1 MKLSARNLFIGLV
14 SALLLVLASVGAVL
28 AAETPEASA
37 DADND
42 QSRARIHRLRDRDG
56 GRFARAGAPPALWD
70 EEAWLPAAAEAL
82 GMTADELRAA
92 KDAGRRLPALLAAQG
107 VTRADFMDAM
117 RAAKQRMIDDA
128 LQDGDITQ
136 EQADRLRARRGR
148 AAKNDFG
155 QRGFGRY
162 RGAPAINLER
172 LLLRAD
178 IFDRDILTQAVAKA
192 LGMTTAELEAAK
204 AQGSESLQD
213 MDIKGRVLGSALR
226 DAQRRMINSALETGT
241 ITQEQ
246 ANRLDAWM
254 DRGPRRGFGH
264 RGRHAREFGK
274 RPMAPEVRRLAQR
287 IFDEDLMLETVA
299 AALDMTVAELEA
311 AKRQGLDAFED
322 LDIDARTLKTSIR
335 DAQRQL
341 IDDAL
346 ETGDI
351 TQAQANRLHAWL
363 DRDSWE
369 FEHKGHDCDATG
381 DADEREGHD
390 RDAAGDA
397 DQGSAG

>member
-14 SALLLVLASVGAVL
+14 SALLLVLANMGAVL

-42 QSRARIHRLRDRDG
+42 RSRARIHRLRDRDG

-70 EEAWLPAAAEAL
+70 EEALLPAAAEAL

-117 RAAKQRMIDDA
+117 RAAKQRMLDDA
-128 LQDGDITQ
+128 LQAGDITQ
-136 EQADRLRARRGR
+136 EQADRLRARRDR
-148 AAKNDFG
+148 ATQG
-155 QRGFGRY
+155 GFGRY
-162 RGAPAINLER
+162 RGPGRHGVHVHPHRHRATQGGFGRYRGTPALNLER

-192 LGMTTAELEAAK
+192 LGMTAAELEAAK
-204 AQGSESLQD
+204 AKGSEAFKN
-213 MDIKGRVLGSALR
+213 MDIDGRALERALR
-226 DAQRRMINSALETGT
+226 DARRRMINSALESGA

-264 RGRHAREFGK
+264 RGHHAREFGK
-274 RPMAPEVRRLAQR
+274 RPMAW
-287 IFDEDLMLETVA
+287 
-299 AALDMTVAELEA
+299 
-311 AKRQGLDAFED
+311 K
-322 LDIDARTLKTSIR
+322 
-335 DAQRQL
+335 
-341 IDDAL
+341 
-346 ETGDI
+346 
-351 TQAQANRLHAWL
+351 
-363 DRDSWE
+363 
-369 FEHKGHDCDATG
+369 FEHKGHDQDAAG
-381 DADEREGHD
+381 DADDCEGHD
-390 RDAAGDA
+390 RDATGDA

>member
-14 SALLLVLASVGAVL
+14 SALLLVLANMGAVL

-42 QSRARIHRLRDRDG
+42 RSRARIHRLRDRDG

-70 EEAWLPAAAEAL
+70 EEALLSAAAEAL

-92 KDAGRRLPALLAAQG
+92 KDEGRRLPALLAAQG
-107 VTRADFMDAM
+107 VTRAAFMDAM
-117 RAAKQRMIDDA
+117 RAAKQRRIDDA
-128 LQDGDITQ
+128 LQAGTITQ
-136 EQADRLRARRGR
+136 EQADRLRARRDR
-148 AAKNDFG
+148 ATQG
-155 QRGFGRY
+155 GFGRY
-162 RGAPAINLER
+162 RGTPALNLER
-172 LLLRAD
+172 LLLKAD

-204 AQGSESLQD
+204 AKGSEAFKN
-213 MDIKGRVLGSALR
+213 MDIDGRALERALR
-226 DAQRRMINSALETGT
+226 DARRRMINSALESGA

-264 RGRHAREFGK
+264 RGHHAREFGK
-274 RPMAPEVRRLAQR
+274 RPMAW
-287 IFDEDLMLETVA
+287 
-299 AALDMTVAELEA
+299 
-311 AKRQGLDAFED
+311 K
-322 LDIDARTLKTSIR
+322 
-335 DAQRQL
+335 
-341 IDDAL
+341 
-346 ETGDI
+346 
-351 TQAQANRLHAWL
+351 
-363 DRDSWE
+363 
-369 FEHKGHDCDATG
+369 FEHKGHDQDAAGDADDCEGHDQDATNEADEREGHDQDAAG

-390 RDAAGDA
+390 RDVAGDA